1 MSLKSLPI
9 EDQKKFIHESA
20 HAVMAIHQ
28 GIETEAVWVDLVAEK
43 EHLQNNEKCL
53 NHSSERVEIPFGW
66 ERKQHKIE
74 LDIKKNMEEG
84 NITEEIFNFYW
95 RLSLCTQAGYQA
107 EYEIYQDVNKYV
119 GSTDYD
125 SVSGYLSI
133 CARGSISMLQEK
145 SHRIE
150 EGKHWYTQKERLV
163 REEIVEKESIE
174 IIQSE
179 WFKGSVFT
187 LAEELTTRVKMS
199 GEEVKA
205 LLAD

>member
-9 EDQKKFIHESA
+9 EDQKKFIHEAA
-20 HAVMAIHQ
+20 HAVMAHYQ
-28 GIETEAVWVDLVAEK
+28 GIETDEVWVDLVAEE
-43 EHLQNNEKCL
+43 EHKQNLERGIS
-53 NHSSERVEIPFGW
+53 HSSERLEIPLGW
-66 ERKQHKIE
+66 KRKQYSIDR
-74 LDIKKNMEEG
+74 DIKKDMEEG

-125 SVSGYLSI
+125 SVSRYLSI

-163 REEIVEKESIE
+163 REEVVEKESIE

-187 LAEELTTRVKMS
+187 LAEKLTTRVKMS